1 MQYSN
6 KHPLWCISPSFPGV
20 FTTLGQVNHV
30 LLSSMPRAEPSRLA
44 WLSQTLIAMAS
55 GRINQNYY
63 IFEAMMICAS
73 SHTFLNDLRFFLRNK
88 QNSPKTCFWLLFLGI
103 SGHFNECPHRHNTNV
118 RTDNPSKLSKV
129 LGDSRRVL
137 HLNSLT
143 ILVVK
148 TIYTLRTEVRREKL
162 SQDNS
167 SQKGAL
173 TY

>member
-1 MQYSN
+1 M
-6 KHPLWCISPSFPGV
+6 
-20 FTTLGQVNHV
+20 
-30 LLSSMPRAEPSRLA
+30 
-44 WLSQTLIAMAS
+44 
-55 GRINQNYY
+55 
-63 IFEAMMICAS
+63 
-73 SHTFLNDLRFFLRNK
+73 
-88 QNSPKTCFWLLFLGI
+88 
-103 SGHFNECPHRHNTNV
+103 NV
-118 RTDNPSKLSKV
+118 RIATIPTSEPTIPPKLSKV

-162 SQDNS
+162 SRDGS

>member
-1 MQYSN
+1 MNYDFL
-6 KHPLWCISPSFPGV
+6 KK
-20 FTTLGQVNHV
+20 QVKQSKN
-30 LLSSMPRAEPSRLA
+30 MFLA
-44 WLSQTLIAMAS
+44 
-55 GRINQNYY
+55 
-63 IFEAMMICAS
+63 FV
-73 SHTFLNDLRFFLRNK
+73 
-88 QNSPKTCFWLLFLGI
+88 LGI

-129 LGDSRRVL
+129 FGDSRRVL

-162 SQDNS
+162 SRDDS

>member
-1 MQYSN
+1 MRFVAHVNENSILEN
-6 KHPLWCISPSFPGV
+6 KQTKI
-20 FTTLGQVNHV
+20 QKHV
-30 LLSSMPRAEPSRLA
+30 L
-44 WLSQTLIAMAS
+44 
-55 GRINQNYY
+55 GFY
-63 IFEAMMICAS
+63 I
-73 SHTFLNDLRFFLRNK
+73 
-88 QNSPKTCFWLLFLGI
+88 LGI

-162 SQDNS
+162 SRDIS

>member
-1 MQYSN
+1 M
-6 KHPLWCISPSFPGV
+6 F
-20 FTTLGQVNHV
+20 
-30 LLSSMPRAEPSRLA
+30 LA
-44 WLSQTLIAMAS
+44 
-55 GRINQNYY
+55 
-63 IFEAMMICAS
+63 FV
-73 SHTFLNDLRFFLRNK
+73 
-88 QNSPKTCFWLLFLGI
+88 LGI

-118 RTDNPSKLSKV
+118 RTDNPPKLSKV

-162 SQDNS
+162 SRDIS

>member
-1 MQYSN
+1 MIYDFL
-6 KHPLWCISPSFPGV
+6 KK
-20 FTTLGQVNHV
+20 QVKQSKN
-30 LLSSMPRAEPSRLA
+30 MFLA
-44 WLSQTLIAMAS
+44 
-55 GRINQNYY
+55 
-63 IFEAMMICAS
+63 FV
-73 SHTFLNDLRFFLRNK
+73 
-88 QNSPKTCFWLLFLGI
+88 LGI

-162 SQDNS
+162 SRDVS